1 MFSGARNIM
10 FCGNVSSQHFCDCN
24 GIYEVFLWG
33 AFANSKC
40 SDHFRQFFF
49 DLLTDYSINL
59 GHEICDNAF
68 YCSHVSFVA
77 AKVLSCG
84 RRLSGLEVLRTRA
97 MAGVKRRQHGLK
109 ARVVPLTVNRFSFGF
124 REFLM
129 RLRGIVD
136 FRSTVIGVG
145 LRDG

>member
-10 FCGNVSSQHFCDCN
+10 FCGSVSSQHFCDFN
-24 GIYEVFLWG
+24 GVYEVFLWG
-33 AFANSKC
+33 GFANSMC

-84 RRLSGLEVLRTRA
+84 RCLSGLEDKGNGRTKTPA
-97 MAGVKRRQHGLK
+97 TWAE
-109 ARVVPLTVNRFSFGF
+109 S
-124 REFLM
+124 M
-129 RLRGIVD
+129 RCTIK
-136 FRSTVIGVG
+136 S
-145 LRDG
+145 

>member
-40 SDHFRQFFF
+40 LDHFRQFFF

-59 GHEICDNAF
+59 GHEICDNVF

-124 REFLM
+124 REF
-129 RLRGIVD
+129 
-136 FRSTVIGVG
+136 
-145 LRDG
+145 